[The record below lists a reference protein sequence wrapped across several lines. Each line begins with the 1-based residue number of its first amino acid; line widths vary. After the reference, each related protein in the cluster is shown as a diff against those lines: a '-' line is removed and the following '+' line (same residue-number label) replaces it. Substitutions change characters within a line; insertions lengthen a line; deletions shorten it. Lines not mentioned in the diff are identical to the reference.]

1 MPHPHYLSHIT
12 HADFD
17 TALTGIDD
25 IAPLKRRR
33 LSPLARLALHTARTT
48 LTELASTG
56 ETVDYI
62 IWSSCYGD
70 ENITASIIS
79 EIAHGDTPSPTQFS
93 LSVHNAISGLYSIFY
108 QDATPATSLS
118 SPLHSSLTDAITEA
132 ISYLSANGKHRA
144 LIVYYDAPLPEIY
157 HTPDVAIRQAFALS
171 AIVSVDAVVSVD
183 KDTASDIAIL
193 PNPNPLNANP
203 NPQAQDLCAQ
213 DFYTW
218 YQSDT
223 TVPWHSSLW
232 QLTKAGA

>member
-1 MPHPHYLSHIT
+1 M
-12 HADFD
+12 
-17 TALTGIDD
+17 TGIDD

-33 LSPLARLALHTARTT
+33 LSPLARLALHTARST
-48 LTELASTG
+48 LAQLASTG

-118 SPLHSSLTDAITEA
+118 SPLHSSLADAISEA

-144 LIVYYDAPLPEIY
+144 LIVYYDAPLPDIY
-157 HTPDVAIRQAFALS
+157 HTPDVAIRQAFALG
-171 AIVSVDAVVSVD
+171 AVVSVD

-203 NPQAQDLCAQ
+203 SPQTQ

-223 TVPWHSSLW
+223 TAPWHSPLW
-232 QLTKAGA
+232 QLTKVGAL

>member
-118 SPLHSSLTDAITEA
+118 SPLHSSLADAITEA
-132 ISYLSANGKHRA
+132 ISYLSAGGKHRA

-157 HTPDVAIRQAFALS
+157 HTPDVAIHQAFALS
-171 AIVSVDAVVSVD
+171 AVVSVD
-183 KDTASDIAIL
+183 KSATSDIVIL
-193 PNPNPLNANP
+193 PNNQTGTNPLAINP
-203 NPQAQDLCAQ
+203 NPQAQ

-218 YQSDT
+218 YQSNT
-223 TVPWHSSLW
+223 TAPWHSPRW
-232 QLTKAGA
+232 QLTKVGA

>member
-33 LSPLARLALHTARTT
+33 LSPLARLALHTARST
-48 LTELASTG
+48 LAQLASTG

-118 SPLHSSLTDAITEA
+118 SPLHSSLADAISEA

-144 LIVYYDAPLPEIY
+144 LIVYYDAPLPDIY
-157 HTPDVAIRQAFALS
+157 HTPDVAIRQAFALG
-171 AIVSVDAVVSVD
+171 AVVSVD
-183 KDTASDIAIL
+183 KSAASDIGIL

-203 NPQAQDLCAQ
+203 SPQTQ

-218 YQSDT
+218 YQSDIT
-223 TVPWHSSLW
+223 APWHSPLW
-232 QLTKAGA
+232 QLTKVGAL

>member
-1 MPHPHYLSHIT
+1 MPHPHHLSHIT

-25 IAPLKRRR
+25 IAALKRRR
-33 LSPLARLALHTARTT
+33 LSPLARLALHTARST
-48 LTELASTG
+48 LAQLASTG
-56 ETVDYI
+56 DTVDYI

-118 SPLHSSLTDAITEA
+118 SPLHSSLADAISEA

-144 LIVYYDAPLPEIY
+144 LIVYYDAPLPDIY
-157 HTPDVAIRQAFALS
+157 HTPDVAIRQAFALG
-171 AIVSVDAVVSVD
+171 AVVSVD
-183 KDTASDIAIL
+183 KDMASDIAIL
-193 PNPNPLNANP
+193 PNPNPINTKP
-203 NPQAQDLCAQ
+203 NPQAQ

-223 TVPWHSSLW
+223 TAPWHSPLW
-232 QLTKAGA
+232 QLTKVGAL